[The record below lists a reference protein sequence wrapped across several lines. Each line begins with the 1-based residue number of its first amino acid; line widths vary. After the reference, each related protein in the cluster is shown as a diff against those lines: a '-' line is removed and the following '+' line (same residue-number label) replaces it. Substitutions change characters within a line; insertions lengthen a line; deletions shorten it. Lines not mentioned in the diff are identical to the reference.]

1 MPVLCWHYTPSLWPW
16 SLWTLSCTVS
26 MTTTQGRLLVTCV
39 GGFACTE
46 WELHNRLKREGERGS
61 LWQCSACWNENQLY
75 ESCNGAITEHVAD
88 DGEVAVFLFIQ
99 TDISHIN
106 TLHNCSGSHYS
117 SNPECLSCGTQLACE
132 RSKKKN
138 RNAVDMFP
146 SSWWRHHGILL
157 QTLSSLSFFLWEKIL
172 PSHVERPPL
181 AETGKASHCIAD
193 LPCCSHLFCLPTQLR
208 CRLVICRGL
217 IHKNLTGLQLYNMP
231 A

>member
-46 WELHNRLKREGERGS
+46 WELHNRLKREGERES

-138 RNAVDMFP
+138 QKCRWHVP
-146 SSWWRHHGILL
+146 VLL
-157 QTLSSLSFFLWEKIL
+157 M
-172 PSHVERPPL
+172 
-181 AETGKASHCIAD
+181 KASWHPLTDPELLVFLPVGENHAISCGEAPFGWDGQSITLHCGSPLLLSPVLLA
-193 LPCCSHLFCLPTQLR
+193 HT
-208 CRLVICRGL
+208 
-217 IHKNLTGLQLYNMP
+217 T
-231 A
+231 

>member
-46 WELHNRLKREGERGS
+46 WELHNRLKREGERES

-132 RSKKKN
+132 RSKKKPEMPLTCS
-138 RNAVDMFP
+138 RPLDEGIMA
-146 SSWWRHHGILL
+146 SSYRPWAPC
-157 QTLSSLSFFLWEKIL
+157 LSSCGRKSCHLMWRGPLWLRQAKHHIAL
-172 PSHVERPPL
+172 RISLVALTCFACPHNWDAGWWFVE
-181 AETGKASHCIAD
+181 A
-193 LPCCSHLFCLPTQLR
+193 
-208 CRLVICRGL
+208 
-217 IHKNLTGLQLYNMP
+217 
-231 A
+231 

>member
-46 WELHNRLKREGERGS
+46 WELHNRLKREGERES

-138 RNAVDMFP
+138 QKCRWHVPVLLMKA
-146 SSWWRHHGILL
+146 SWHPLTDPELL
-157 QTLSSLSFFLWEKIL
+157 VFLPVGENPAISCGEAPFGWDGQSITLHCGSPLLLSPVLLAHTTEMQVGDLSRLNPQK
-172 PSHVERPPL
+172 SDRPPAL
-181 AETGKASHCIAD
+181 
-193 LPCCSHLFCLPTQLR
+193 
-208 CRLVICRGL
+208 
-217 IHKNLTGLQLYNMP
+217 
-231 A
+231 